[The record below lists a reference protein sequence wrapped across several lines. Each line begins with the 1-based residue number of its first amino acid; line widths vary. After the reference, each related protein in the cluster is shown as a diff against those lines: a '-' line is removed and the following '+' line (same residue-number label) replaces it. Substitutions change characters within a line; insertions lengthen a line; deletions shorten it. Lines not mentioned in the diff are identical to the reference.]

1 MRRYKN
7 WAHQISSW
15 KYESILRL
23 VLPVFPRARNTSF
36 LLSTLNSFQGYWKST
51 VVPAYDLILVGV
63 DGKCQFV
70 VDMVNLSFFF
80 SKRVLLPL
88 SFGNLHVSCHGGR
101 PWIATLCFSSM
112 FAGEIS
118 VSLFVS
124 GQHFSG
130 SLRDQRRLPTALG
143 QMNNQVWYPHL
154 SPLLHSVFLTNP
166 GCCRCF
172 SPGTAL
178 APSLPLKPSWLY
190 LRSV

>member
-1 MRRYKN
+1 MVSIYVILGKQEYMQSSTHSLRKVSTTHKEHSSPWRILMLFLDMRRYKN

-23 VLPVFPRARNTSF
+23 VLPVFPRACNTSF
-36 LLSTLNSFQGYWKST
+36 LLSTPNSFQGYWKST

-130 SLRDQRRLPTALG
+130 LHRGLRRVPTVLG
-143 QMNNQVWYPHL
+143 LV
-154 SPLLHSVFLTNP
+154 
-166 GCCRCF
+166 C
-172 SPGTAL
+172 
-178 APSLPLKPSWLY
+178 K
-190 LRSV
+190 